1 MEQKDNTLDN
11 QLEILNAIEEV
22 KVNHFFKHKVL
33 QSIKQEQEIKES
45 STLYVWFTP
54 KLQAAALVCFVFL
67 NAAALL
73 TYSAEQSYNERV
85 SSFAEVYGLSETD
98 TDSYLYQN

>member
-54 KLQAAALVCFVFL
+54 KLQWAVLALVICINVSVFYYAFNAEEQTSNANNIEGFAQEYNLQTSTSLL
-67 NAAALL
+67 N
-73 TYSAEQSYNERV
+73 
-85 SSFAEVYGLSETD
+85 
-98 TDSYLYQN
+98 

>member
-1 MEQKDNTLDN
+1 MEQKDNTLEN
-11 QLEILNAIEEV
+11 QLEILNSIEEV

-54 KLQAAALVCFVFL
+54 KLQWAVLALVICVNVSVFYYAFNAEEQTSNANNIEGFAQEYNLQTSTSLL
-67 NAAALL
+67 N
-73 TYSAEQSYNERV
+73 
-85 SSFAEVYGLSETD
+85 
-98 TDSYLYQN
+98 